1 MMLAP
6 SAARLRGAFLLTVS
20 GVLFL
25 PACAGEK
32 RKPVFPV
39 QGKVLFEGK
48 PAAGAVVFFHP
59 VGVAGA
65 DALRPHATVEADG
78 TYRLTTYNGPDGAPA
93 GEYDVTVVWTRPSRR
108 GDEEGDSLLPV
119 RYRAPTT
126 SRLRAE
132 VKEQPNELPPFKLT
146 R

>member
-6 SAARLRGAFLLTVS
+6 ATARPGCLALALL
-20 GVLFL
+20 LL
-25 PACAGEK
+25 PACSGEQ

-59 VGVAGA
+59 VGPAGP
-65 DALRPHATVEADG
+65 DALRPRATVEADG
-78 TYRLTTYNGPDGAPA
+78 TFRLTTYKGPDGAPV

-108 GDEEGDSLLPV
+108 GDEEGDSLLPA
-119 RYRAPTT
+119 RYRARAT
-126 SRLRAE
+126 SKLRVE